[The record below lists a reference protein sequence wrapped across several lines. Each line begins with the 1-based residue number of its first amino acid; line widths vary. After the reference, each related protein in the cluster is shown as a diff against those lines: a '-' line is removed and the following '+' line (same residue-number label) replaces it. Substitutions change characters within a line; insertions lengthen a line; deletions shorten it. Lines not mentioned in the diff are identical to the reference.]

1 MNMTPEY
8 LETYR
13 VEEDIHFMRFL
24 RERYMK
30 EQLPMLIS
38 DVEVCHALFS
48 SLSMFCKSAQY
59 VH

>member
-1 MNMTPEY
+1 MTSEGY
-8 LETYR
+8 KTKS
-13 VEEDIHFMRFL
+13 VEEDIHVMESL
-24 RERYMK
+24 RESYMK

-48 SLSMFCKSAQY
+48 SLSMYCKSAQY